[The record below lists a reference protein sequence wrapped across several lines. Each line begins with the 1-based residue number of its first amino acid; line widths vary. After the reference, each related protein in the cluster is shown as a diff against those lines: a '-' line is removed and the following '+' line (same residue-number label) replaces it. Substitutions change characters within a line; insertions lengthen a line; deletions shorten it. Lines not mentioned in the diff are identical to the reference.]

1 MSDTNS
7 TVQIRF
13 GGVGGQGM
21 VLAGRLLGQAAALFD
36 GKEAVCTQT
45 YGPEARGGA
54 SRADVIISDAPVDY
68 PFVTQ
73 ADVLAVLFQEAYT
86 RFRPM
91 RKPGGLLILDTVFV
105 QPFDDEESYC
115 GIPATKI
122 AEDLGSRLVT
132 NIVILGYLLGKTNVV
147 SRESVEEA
155 IRASVKKQFV
165 DLDLRALDTGISL
178 AQSESAP

>member
-1 MSDTNS
+1 M
-7 TVQIRF
+7 I
-13 GGVGGQGM
+13 
-21 VLAGRLLGQAAALFD
+21 LAGRLLGKAAALFD

-54 SRADVIISDAPVDY
+54 SRADVIISDSPVDY

-73 ADVLAVLFQEAYT
+73 ADVLAVLFQEAYA
-86 RFRPM
+86 RFRSM
-91 RKPGGLLILDTVFV
+91 RKPGGLLIVDTVLV
-105 QPFDDEESYC
+105 KPFDDEESFC

-155 IRASVKKQFV
+155 IRVSVKKQFV
-165 DLDLRALDTGISL
+165 DLDLRALDAGMNL
-178 AQSESAP
+178 AQNEAAS